1 MNLATH
7 CSLCDHQK
15 VDFKKGTICSLTNT
29 KPQFNKTCSKIKL
42 TDEFEKKLKEVNI
55 KFKKVND
62 QKILVYIYF
71 VIFLSIGLSIII
83 GGYLLGK
90 YVLGSGVISTVPI
103 IIMGVSLAPLM
114 LAFGNLNNFRQKLDV
129 ARTDK
134 EKIDQVLEAYHIDY
148 DIKIKFGKKYHGTQE
163 VSATLNIDG
172 IS

>member
-1 MNLATH
+1 MNLAAH

-15 VDFKKGTICSLTNT
+15 VDFKSGTICSLTNS
-29 KPQFNKTCSKIKL
+29 KPQFNKTCSEIKL
-42 TDEFEKKLKEVNI
+42 TEKFEEKLKDVNI

-62 QKILVYIYF
+62 EKILVYIYF
-71 VIFLSIGLSIII
+71 VIFLSIGISIII

-114 LAFGNLNNFRQKLDV
+114 LAFGNLNNFKQKLDV

-134 EKIDQVLEAYHIDY
+134 KKIDQVLDAYHIDY
-148 DIKIKFGKKYHGTQE
+148 DIEIKFGKKYHGTQE
-163 VSATLNIDG
+163 VYTNLKIDG